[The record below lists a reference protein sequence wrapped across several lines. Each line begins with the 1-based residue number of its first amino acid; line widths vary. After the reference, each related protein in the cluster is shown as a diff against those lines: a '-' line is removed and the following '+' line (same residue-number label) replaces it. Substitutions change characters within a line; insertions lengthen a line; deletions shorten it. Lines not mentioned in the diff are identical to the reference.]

1 MTQGIK
7 DKIAVVTGASSGQGG
22 DIARLLSAPGAT
34 VALGACRADR
44 QSSYPG
50 MLAAT
55 LQQPVAAFRSA
66 AALLPI
72 MGVVFVAFLVIGVA
86 MPVLPLHV
94 HDGLGLGTFVVG
106 LVAGSQFAA
115 SLVSRPWAGHFS
127 DSRGAKRGV
136 VAGLLAASA
145 SGLLYLVSLTFT
157 KVPLT
162 SVAILL
168 LGRGLL
174 GAAESF
180 IITAAVSWGLAL
192 AESGSTGRVI
202 AWMGSAMFAAFAIGA
217 PAGSALYA
225 AHGFAAIAIATAAA
239 PLLTLLLV
247 IPLPAVAPIR
257 QTRSSFAE
265 VLGAVWV
272 PGFGS
277 ALASVGFG
285 AVTAFVA
292 LLFATR
298 GWANG
303 WLAYTAYAV
312 AFILARVFFSHV
324 ADQIGGAKVA
334 LACAVIEAI
343 GKALIW
349 LAVRPEMA
357 LAGAALTGFG
367 FSLVYP
373 GFGVEAVRRVPSS
386 SRGLGMGAYTAFLD
400 LAQGLAS
407 PALGLI
413 ATGARLHLVFLVSG
427 VTVFGAVLVAA
438 CLWAYPVRAGD
449 FRARLERV
457 NDGQCRN

>member
-1 MTQGIK
+1 M
-7 DKIAVVTGASSGQGG
+7 
-22 DIARLLSAPGAT
+22 SAT
-34 VALGACRADR
+34 TMQEQVAGPR
-44 QSSYPG
+44 G
-50 MLAAT
+50 
-55 LQQPVAAFRSA
+55 A

-127 DSRGAKRGV
+127 DRSGAKRGV
-136 VAGLLAASA
+136 VVGLLAAA
-145 SGLLYLVSLTFT
+145 VSGLLYLASLGATQA
-157 KVPLT
+157 PLI

-180 IITAAVSWGLAL
+180 VITAAVSWGLAL
-192 AESGSTGRVI
+192 ADGRSTGKVI
-202 AWMGSAMFAAFAIGA
+202 AWVGSAMFAAFAIGA

-225 AHGFAAIAIATAAA
+225 AYGFAAIAVATAVA

-247 IPLPAVAPIR
+247 APLPAVAPVHQAR
-257 QTRSSFAE
+257 LSLVQVVGS
-265 VLGAVWV
+265 VWV

-277 ALASVGFG
+277 ALGSVGFG
-285 AVTAFVA
+285 AVTTFVA
-292 LLFATR
+292 LLFANR
-298 GWANG
+298 GWADG
-303 WLAYTAYAV
+303 WLAYSAYAV

-324 ADQIGGAKVA
+324 ADAVGGAKVA
-334 LACAVIEAI
+334 LVCALIEAV
-343 GKALIW
+343 GQALIW
-349 LAVRPEMA
+349 LAARPEMA

-373 GFGVEAVRRVPSS
+373 GFGVEAVRRVPAQ
-386 SRGLGMGAYTAFLD
+386 SRGLAMGAYTAFLD

-413 ATGARLHLVFLVSG
+413 ATGARLNTVFLVSAM
-427 VTVFGAVLVAA
+427 TVLCAALVAWWLIVHPA
-438 CLWAYPVRAGD
+438 T
-449 FRARLERV
+449 LE
-457 NDGQCRN
+457 GSPQ

>member
-1 MTQGIK
+1 M
-7 DKIAVVTGASSGQGG
+7 S
-22 DIARLLSAPGAT
+22 DIVMQETAGSRTKL
-34 VALGACRADR
+34 
-44 QSSYPG
+44 
-50 MLAAT
+50 
-55 LQQPVAAFRSA
+55 
-66 AALLPI
+66 ALLPI
-72 MGVVFVAFLVIGVA
+72 MAVVFVAFLVIGVA

-94 HDGLGLGTFVVG
+94 HNELGLGTFVVG

-127 DSRGAKRGV
+127 DSRGAKGGV
-136 VAGLLAASA
+136 VAGLVAAA
-145 SGLLYLVSLTFT
+145 AAGVLYLASLGF
-157 KVPLT
+157 VHAPLT
-162 SVAILL
+162 SVTILL

-192 AESGSTGRVI
+192 ADANSTGRVI

-225 AHGFAAIAIATAAA
+225 AHGFAAIAIATMAA

-247 IPLPAVAPIR
+247 IPLATVPPIR
-257 QTRSSFAE
+257 QTRSSFAD
-265 VLGAVWV
+265 VLGAVWI

-285 AVTAFVA
+285 AVTTFVA

-298 GWANG
+298 GWPNG
-303 WLAYTAYAV
+303 WLAYTAYAA
-312 AFILARVFFSHV
+312 AFVLARVFFSHL
-324 ADQIGGAKVA
+324 ADQLGGAKIA
-334 LACAVIEAI
+334 LICAVIEAI
-343 GKALIW
+343 GQVLIW
-349 LAVRPEMA
+349 LAVRPEIA

-373 GFGVEAVRRVPSS
+373 GFGVEAVRRVPAS
-386 SRGLGMGAYTAFLD
+386 SRGLAMGAYTAFLD

-413 ATGARLHLVFLVSG
+413 ATGARLHTVFLVSG
-427 VTVFGAVLVAA
+427 STVLGAALVAA
-438 CLWAYPVRAGD
+438 WLWTHPIIAG
-449 FRARLERV
+449 AE
-457 NDGQCRN
+457 